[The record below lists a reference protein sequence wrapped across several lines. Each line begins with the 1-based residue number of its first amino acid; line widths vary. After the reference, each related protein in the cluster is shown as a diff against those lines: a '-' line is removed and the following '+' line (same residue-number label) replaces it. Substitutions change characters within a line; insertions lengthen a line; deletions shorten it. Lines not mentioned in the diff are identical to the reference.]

1 MTDSFPDIV
10 MIPVVEID
18 RLEEHN
24 SFGTFGALKINKS
37 VFCATLEPADLLNKP
52 NVSSIPA
59 QQYIC
64 TRFLSPKFG
73 YETFKVLDVP
83 GRTDILFHPGVEM
96 KHTHGCILL
105 GQYWDKFKGNRALAN
120 SGDTFKRFMAV
131 MKDVKSFHLTIHEHY

>member
-24 SFGTFGALKINKS
+24 SFGTFGALRINKS

-64 TRFLSPKFG
+64 FRYKSDKFG
-73 YETFKVLDVP
+73 ETFKIQNVP
-83 GRTDILFHPGVEM
+83 ERTDILFHSGNVIG
-96 KHTHGCILL
+96 HTCGCILL
-105 GQYWDKFKGNRALAN
+105 GQYWDKLKGQRAIMN

-131 MKDVKSFHLTIHEHY
+131 MKDVKFFHLTIHEHY